1 MADEKDAQQVEASS
15 SEDSIKVI
23 CRFRPLNDTEEKTGS
38 KFIIKFPSGSDD
50 QCVSIAVNQK
60 INIQVRVF
68 HGIFNNYIE
77 SYLSWRPVNITEGLG
92 SYIYRQATLGHIG
105 CGVIHHRS
113 SLKSPLSLC

>member
-60 INIQVRVF
+60 KS
-68 HGIFNNYIE
+68 IFKSE
-77 SYLSWRPVNITEGLG
+77 WFTGF
-92 SYIYRQATLGHIG
+92 
-105 CGVIHHRS
+105 
-113 SLKSPLSLC
+113 LKIK